1 MATQTNS
8 KCLSGLTDNPGDNQT
23 GKKEKMPQNAA
34 SFSKVVG
41 PPGLEPG
48 TT

>member
-8 KCLSGLTDNPGDNQT
+8 KYMSSPTDNPGDNQT
-23 GKKEKMPQNAA
+23 GKKEKMPRNAA
-34 SFSKVVG
+34 SSSKVVG

-48 TT
+48 TP